1 MSDTTEAAVQRVRT
15 ESPIADEACRFLENM
30 LDPGDP
36 RTVIDFAEIFFS
48 KASREFLAERT
59 AEELARVTH
68 GAFEFLRGSRA
79 DRVDVQVLNPDE
91 DVEGWYAPVTVIRTS
106 VSERPF
112 IVDTI
117 REYLHAQGLPIEHN
131 VYPVIDVQRD
141 ESGQVVAV
149 GPSLEGR
156 SRESLVHCEVPLIT
170 DADRRAEIEAAI
182 RGRLEDAVAATD
194 DFHPMIDAVN
204 DTVTELAETARAIES
219 RRTEMEEAQA
229 FLRWLRDGAFVFLGY
244 REYRIE
250 DGEKGRY
257 VRVDPESGL
266 GILRDPGES
275 TFADPVPLEDLPPSI
290 RELAEGGPILI
301 ISKTNAESTVHR
313 RARMDY
319 VGVKTVDG
327 HGRIVGER
335 RFIGLFT
342 SKAYGE
348 PAEAIPILREK
359 LQRILAAAGLQA
371 GSHDYKEINTI
382 FNSMPKEELFLGSA
396 DEIGLDI
403 ETILTSYNTE
413 GVRVSVRP
421 DPLARGSSVMV
432 ILPKERFSG
441 EVRKW
446 IERLLVERLDGE
458 VLNYHLALGTGDQA
472 RLHFYMGPRERTLL
486 PVAPAELEADLRE
499 LIRSWQDRVEAR
511 LEEVRS
517 PDEARRLARR
527 YGEGFSREYQAAVA
541 PERAVIDIL
550 ELEAMAAEGREVGI
564 LFAEPDGS
572 PPVEEDDPVS
582 ELNLYLRG
590 QRLVLSDFMP
600 ILESLGLRV
609 VAVSPFE
616 VKGAG
621 VGNAA
626 IYSFA
631 VQDARGRPLDIDAHG
646 DLLGGSVLAMRAD
659 RTTRD
664 SLNGL
669 VLQAGLHWREVD
681 VVRALAA
688 YAFQMQAV
696 PSRSSIPS
704 ALARYPEMARSLV
717 EWFTAKFEPRGE
729 DENAG
734 RGGDVRIARAR
745 YLSGLGS
752 VDALTDDRALRR
764 LGMLLDAAVRTNFFR
779 CGGRVPTRESG
790 GAPYISVK
798 FDSQRLSEIQTSRL
812 TWEVWVRSA
821 RMEGVHLRGSPVARG
836 GIRWSDRPDD
846 FRTEVLGLVKT
857 QMVKNA
863 VIVPGG
869 SKGGFV
875 LLRVPE
881 DPEERAEEGKA
892 QYQTLQR
899 GLLDLTDNLDPDGN
913 IVPPPDVVCW
923 DDPDPYLVVA
933 ADKGTARFSD
943 VANGVSDEYG
953 FWLQD
958 AYASG
963 GSNGYDHKAVGIT
976 ARGAWECVKRHF
988 RELRKNIQEE
998 PFTVAGIGDMSGD
1011 VFGNGMLLSKQIRLV
1026 AAFDHRHIFID
1037 PDPDPASTWTER
1049 KRMFDLGRSSWD
1061 DYDRSLLSEGGMI
1074 VARGSKEVVL
1084 SPQAIEALG
1093 LPEGT
1098 DPLDGESLI
1107 RVILTAPVELL
1118 WNGGIGTYVKAT
1130 SETHAQVGDAAN
1142 DAVRIDAP
1150 DLRCKVIGEGG
1161 NLGLTQAARIEY
1173 SLRGGRLNTDA
1184 LDNSGGVDLSDREV
1198 NLKILL
1204 SRPVRQGDLPWDE
1217 RNQLLEDLTDRVAEG
1232 VLKDNWSQSL
1242 AISLD
1247 ELRQT
1252 DGFDD
1257 FRDLM
1262 VGLERAG
1269 LLDRYAEHLPT
1280 LEVLVERSEL
1290 GEGLQRPELCVLL
1303 AYAKLQVKGALVA
1316 TDLPDEPELEP
1327 YILEYFPDAA
1337 IERAGHDAVSEHR
1350 LRREIVTSQ
1359 LTNDLVDLMGA
1370 TFVHRVA
1377 RDTGRSVRD
1386 IVAAW
1391 LVAARLAEHTE
1402 IMRHLSEMGPELS
1415 TSDAYRWLLGLSR
1428 VLERT
1433 TRWVLD
1439 HFHDGVDPAGLIRDN
1454 VDGVRQLQ
1462 SSFRDIVAGP
1472 DRDMYEERVRALM
1485 GIGADERLASEL
1497 LTLRFL
1503 DQLLEILHI
1512 SQDTGSPPAEVGT
1525 VFYRVSDRL
1534 GIPWLRNQVERT
1546 ASDDRWEQRAAAALA
1561 GDLTRAHHRITAYA
1575 LRRTGGAADPGEAA
1589 SRIMEARRQEM
1600 DRLRRLLDEI
1610 RSENEMSL
1618 AGLSVAVR
1626 EIAALADRSD
1636 SD

>member
-1 MSDTTEAAVQRVRT
+1 MSDTTEAAVKRVRH
-15 ESPIADEACRFLENM
+15 ESPIADEACRFLDSL
-30 LDPGDP
+30 LDPGEP
-36 RTVIDFAEIFFS
+36 RTGVAFAEIFFS
-48 KASREFLAERT
+48 KASRDFLSKRT

-68 GAFEFLRGSRA
+68 GAFEFLRRSRP
-79 DRVDVQVLNPDE
+79 DRVDVEVLNPDE
-91 DVEGWYAPVTVIRTS
+91 NIEGWYAPVTVIRTN

-117 REYLHAQGLPIEHN
+117 REYLHSQGLPIEHI
-131 VYPVIDVQRD
+131 VYPVIDVQRGD
-141 ESGQVVAV
+141 SGEVVGV

-156 SRESLVHCEVPLIT
+156 SRESLVHCEVPRIT
-170 DADRRAEIEAAI
+170 DTDRRAEIEAELQS
-182 RGRLEDAVAATD
+182 RLEDAVAATD

-204 DTVTELAETARAIES
+204 DTVTELAETGRSLEARRE
-219 RRTEMEEAQA
+219 EMEEAQA

-257 VRVDPESGL
+257 VRVEPESGL
-266 GILRDPGES
+266 GILRDPEES
-275 TFADPVPLEDLPPSI
+275 TFADPVPLEDLPPGL

-319 VGVKTVDG
+319 VGVKTMAPD
-327 HGRIVGER
+327 GRIAGER

-359 LQRILAAAGLQA
+359 LQRILVAAGVHE

-382 FNSMPKEELFLGSA
+382 FNSMPKEELLLGSA
-396 DEIGLDI
+396 DEIAVDI
-403 ETILTSYNTE
+403 QTILTSYNTE
-413 GVRVSVRP
+413 GVRVSIRP

-446 IERLLVERLDGE
+446 IEELLVERLSGE

-472 RLHFYMGPRERTLL
+472 RLHFYMGPQGEKLTR
-486 PVAPAELEADLRE
+486 VAPSELEVDLRE
-499 LIRSWQDRVEAR
+499 LIRSWQDRVETR

-527 YGEGFSREYQAAVA
+527 YGEGFSPEYQAAVA

-564 LFAEPDGS
+564 LFAEPDGN
-572 PPVEEDDPVS
+572 PPTRQDDPVS

-626 IYSFA
+626 LYSFA
-631 VQDARGRPLDIDAHG
+631 VQDARGRPLDIDAHR
-646 DLLGGSVLAMRAD
+646 DLLGESVLAIRAG

-664 SLNGL
+664 SLNAL
-669 VLQAGLHWREVD
+669 VMQAGLHWREVD
-681 VVRALAA
+681 VVRAFAA

-704 ALARYPEMARSLV
+704 ALARYPEMARSFID
-717 EWFTAKFEPRGE
+717 WFTTKFEPREG
-729 DENAG
+729 NA
-734 RGGDVRIARAR
+734 RSGDVRMARAR
-745 YLSGLGS
+745 YLSGLGA

-764 LGMLLDAAVRTNFFR
+764 LGLLLDAAVRTNYFR
-779 CGGRVPTRESG
+779 CGGRTPTRESG
-790 GAPYISVK
+790 GAPYISTK
-798 FDSQRLSEIQTSRL
+798 FDSQKLSEIQKSRL
-812 TWEVWVRSA
+812 SWEVWVRSA
-821 RMEGVHLRGSPVARG
+821 RMEGVHLRGSSVARG

-875 LLRVPE
+875 LLAPPE
-881 DPEERAEEGKA
+881 DPEARAEEGKA

-899 GLLDLTDNLDPDGN
+899 GLLDLTDNLDASGE
-913 IVPPPDVVCW
+913 IEPPPDVVCW

-933 ADKGTARFSD
+933 ADKGTAKFSD
-943 VANGVSDEYG
+943 VANGVADEYG

-963 GSNGYDHKAVGIT
+963 GSNGYDHKTVGIT

-988 RELRKNIQEE
+988 RELRKDIQEE

-1011 VFGNGMLLSKQIRLV
+1011 VFGNGMLLSKQIRLI

-1061 DYDRSLLSEGGMI
+1061 DYDRSKLSEGGMI
-1074 VARGSKEVVL
+1074 VPRGSKEVEL
-1084 SPQAIEALG
+1084 SPQAVEALG
-1093 LPEGT
+1093 LPADA

-1118 WNGGIGTYVKAT
+1118 WNGGIGTYVKSTA
-1130 SETHAQVGDAAN
+1130 ETHALVGDAAN

-1150 DLRCKVIGEGG
+1150 ELRCKVVGEGG

-1173 SLRGGRLNTDA
+1173 SLRGGRINTDA

-1204 SRPVRQGDLPWDE
+1204 SRPVRQGELPWDE
-1217 RNQLLEDLTDRVAEG
+1217 RNQLLEDLTDRVADG
-1232 VLKDNWSQSL
+1232 VLRDNWSQSL
-1242 AISLD
+1242 AVSLD

-1252 DGFDD
+1252 DGMDD

-1269 LLDRYAEHLPT
+1269 LLDRYSEHLPT
-1280 LEVLVERSEL
+1280 LEVLVERSEV

-1303 AYAKLQVKGALVA
+1303 AYAKLQVKGALVR
-1316 TDLPDEPELEP
+1316 TDLPDEAELES
-1327 YILEYFPDAA
+1327 YILEYFPDDA
-1337 IERAGHDAVSEHR
+1337 IDRAGSEAVSEHR
-1350 LRREIVTSQ
+1350 LRREIITSQ
-1359 LTNDLVDLMGA
+1359 LTNDIVDLMGA
-1370 TFVHRVA
+1370 TFVHRIA

-1402 IMRHLSEMGPELS
+1402 IVRHLTEIGPGLS
-1415 TSDAYRWLLGLSR
+1415 TSDAYRWLLGLAR

-1439 HFHDGVDPAGLIRDN
+1439 HFDDRVEPGELIRES
-1454 VDGVRQLQ
+1454 VEGVRQLQ
-1462 SSFRDIVAGP
+1462 TSFRDIVAGP
-1472 DRDMYEERVRALM
+1472 DRDMYEERVRSLM
-1485 GIGADERLASEL
+1485 EIGADEQLASEL

-1512 SQDTGSPPAEVGT
+1512 SRDTGSAPSEVGM

-1534 GIPWLRNQVERT
+1534 GIPWLRAQIEDT

-1575 LRRTGGAADPGEAA
+1575 LKRTGGAADPGEAA
-1589 SRIMEARRQEM
+1589 TRVMEARRQEM
-1600 DRLRRLLDEI
+1600 ERLRQLLEEI
-1610 RSENEMSL
+1610 RSEGEMSL

-1626 EIAALADRSD
+1626 EIAAFADRSD
-1636 SD
+1636 GV

>member
-1 MSDTTEAAVQRVRT
+1 MSDTTEAAVQRVRH
-15 ESPIADEACRFLENM
+15 ESPIADEACRFLESM

-36 RTVIDFAEIFFS
+36 HTVISFAEIFFS
-48 KASREFLAERT
+48 KASREFLSART
-59 AEELARVTH
+59 AEELARLAH
-68 GAFEFLRGSRA
+68 GAFEFLRRSRP
-79 DRVDVQVLNPDE
+79 DRVDVEVLNPDE
-91 DVEGWYAPVTVIRTS
+91 DVEGWYAPVTVIRTN

-117 REYLHAQGLPIEHN
+117 REYLHSQGLPIEHN

-141 ESGQVVAV
+141 ASGEVVGV

-156 SRESLVHCEVPLIT
+156 SRESLVHCEVPRIT
-170 DADRRAEIEAAI
+170 DADRRAEFEAEI
-182 RGRLEDAVAATD
+182 RSRLEDAVAATD

-204 DTVTELAETARAIES
+204 DTVIELAETAKSLEA
-219 RRTEMEEAQA
+219 RREEMEEAQA

-250 DGEKGRY
+250 GGESGKY
-257 VRVDPESGL
+257 VKVVQDSGL

-275 TFADPVPLEDLPPSI
+275 TFADPVPLEDLPPGL

-319 VGVKTVDG
+319 VGVKTVAPD
-327 HGRIVGER
+327 GRIVGER

-359 LQRILAAAGLQA
+359 LQRILVAAGVQE

-382 FNSMPKEELFLGSA
+382 FNSMPKEELLLGSA
-396 DEIGLDI
+396 DEIAVDI
-403 ETILTSYNTE
+403 QTILTTYNTE
-413 GVRVSVRP
+413 GVRVSIRP

-446 IERLLVERLDGE
+446 IEELLVERLNGE

-472 RLHFYMGPRERTLL
+472 RLHFYMGPRARKLT
-486 PVAPAELEADLRE
+486 PVAPAGLETDLRE

-511 LEEVRS
+511 LEQVRS

-541 PERAVIDIL
+541 PERAIIDIL

-564 LFAEPDGS
+564 LFAESDGS
-572 PPVEEDDPVS
+572 PPTLEGDPVS

-590 QRLVLSDFMP
+590 QRLVLSEFMP

-621 VGNAA
+621 VGDAA
-626 IYSFA
+626 LYSFA
-631 VQDARGRPLDIDAHG
+631 VQDARGRPIDFDAHR
-646 DLLGGSVLAMRAD
+646 DLLGESVLAIRAG

-669 VLQAGLHWREVD
+669 VMQAGLHWREVD

-704 ALARYPEMARSLV
+704 ALARYPEMARSFID
-717 EWFTAKFEPRGE
+717 WFTAKFEPRE
-729 DENAG
+729 ENG

-745 YLSGLGS
+745 YLSGLVS

-764 LGMLLDAAVRTNFFR
+764 LGILLDAAVRTNYFR
-779 CGGRVPTRESG
+779 CGGRTPTRESG
-790 GAPYISVK
+790 GAPYVSIK
-798 FDSQRLSEIQTSRL
+798 FDSQKLSEIQKSRL

-821 RMEGVHLRGSPVARG
+821 RMEGVHLRGSSVARG

-875 LLRVPE
+875 LLDPPE
-881 DPEERAEEGKA
+881 DAEARAEEGKA

-899 GLLDLTDNLDPDGN
+899 GLLDLTDNLDPDGD
-913 IVPPPDVVCW
+913 IVPPPDVECW
-923 DDPDPYLVVA
+923 DGPDPYLVVA
-933 ADKGTARFSD
+933 ADKGTAKFSD

-998 PFTVAGIGDMSGD
+998 PFTVVGIGDMSGD
-1011 VFGNGMLLSKQIRLV
+1011 VFGNGMLLSKQIRLI

-1061 DYDRSLLSEGGMI
+1061 DYDRSKLSEGGMI
-1074 VARGSKEVVL
+1074 VPRGSKEVEL

-1093 LPEGT
+1093 LPEDI

-1118 WNGGIGTYVKAT
+1118 WNGGIGTYVKSTA
-1130 SETHAQVGDAAN
+1130 ETHALVGDAAN

-1150 DLRCKVIGEGG
+1150 ELRCKVVGEGG

-1184 LDNSGGVDLSDREV
+1184 IDNSGGVDLSDREV

-1217 RNQLLEDLTDRVAEG
+1217 RNQLLEDLTDQIADG
-1232 VLKDNWSQSL
+1232 VLHDNWSQSL
-1242 AISLD
+1242 AVSLD

-1252 DGFDD
+1252 DGMDD

-1269 LLDRYAEHLPT
+1269 LLDRYSEHLPT
-1280 LEVLVERSEL
+1280 LEVLVERSDL

-1303 AYAKLQVKGALVA
+1303 AYAKLQVKRALVDS
-1316 TDLPDEPELEP
+1316 DLPDEPELES
-1327 YILEYFPDAA
+1327 YILDYFPDDA
-1337 IERAGHDAVSEHR
+1337 IDRAGHDAVSEHR
-1350 LRREIVTSQ
+1350 LRREIITSQ
-1359 LTNDLVDLMGA
+1359 LTNDVVDLMGA

-1386 IVAAW
+1386 VVAAW
-1391 LVAARLAEHTE
+1391 LVAARLAEHAE
-1402 IMRHLSEMGPELS
+1402 IISHLSEIGPSLP
-1415 TSDAYRWLLGLSR
+1415 TSDAYRWLLGLAR

-1439 HFHDGVDPAGLIRDN
+1439 HFHDGVEPGELIREN
-1454 VDGVRQLQ
+1454 VEGVRQLQ
-1462 SSFRDIVAGP
+1462 SSFREIVAGP
-1472 DRDMYEERVRALM
+1472 DREMYEERVRSLM
-1485 GIGADERLASEL
+1485 EIGADERLASEL

-1512 SQDTGSPPAEVGT
+1512 SRDTGSSPSEVGM

-1534 GIPWLRNQVERT
+1534 GIPWLRTQIEHT

-1575 LRRTGGAADPGEAA
+1575 LERTGGAADPGEAA
-1589 SRIMEARRQEM
+1589 SRVMEARRKEM
-1600 DRLRRLLDEI
+1600 DRLRQLLEEI
-1610 RSENEMSL
+1610 RTEDEMSL

-1636 SD
+1636 AA